1 MRICY
6 TLNRRDLFCAGSRA
20 LFHQRGTLII
30 AVPLTAYVWWSTFT
44 YEQNRDLSIIA
55 RFVTATVTAI
65 ICNGFGIAAGVA
77 CVATTSF
84 LRKDRGVLGEHTL
97 EITDDG
103 LVESTEVNR
112 ALHNWRTVFR
122 IIETQHYVYV
132 YVTATNVHIIPK
144 NRLPIEGSVND
155 FLAALRARIE
165 IYQ

>member
-1 MRICY
+1 MRLCY
-6 TLNRRDLFCAGSRA
+6 TLNRGDLVWAGSRA
-20 LFHQRGTLII
+20 LFHQRGMLLIAI
-30 AVPLTAYVWWSTFT
+30 ALTAFVWWSTFT
-44 YEQNRDLSIIA
+44 YDQNRDLPIIA
-55 RFVTATVTAI
+55 RVITATVTAI

-77 CVATTSF
+77 CVATNYF

-112 ALHNWRTVFR
+112 ALHNWRTAFR
-122 IIETQHYVYV
+122 ILETQHYIYV

-144 NRLPIEGSVND
+144 NRLPIEGSIND
-155 FLAALRARIE
+155 FLAALRARIT